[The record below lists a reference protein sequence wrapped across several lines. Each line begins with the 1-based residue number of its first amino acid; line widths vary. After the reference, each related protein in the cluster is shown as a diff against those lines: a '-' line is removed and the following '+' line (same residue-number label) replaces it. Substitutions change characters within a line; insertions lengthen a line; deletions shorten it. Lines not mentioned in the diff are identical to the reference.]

1 MGDINLNKVL
11 VFIDDLIIFSESLE
25 EHKSRLFKV
34 LQRLKEY
41 RLKLSPE
48 KFKFFQTSVQYLGHV
63 GSENGVEIDPEKIE
77 TLKIWPYPKTLQEL
91 RSFIGFSGYYWRF
104 IQHYSSIVKPLNNLT
119 SGYPPLHKGNRKK
132 EKSSEYHNPKEPFG
146 NRWTPICE
154 QAFDT
159 VIEKLTSA
167 PVLGFANPNSPTSC
181 TQMQVLWVWVLLYIR
196 NKTGRIEQ

>member
-1 MGDINLNKVL
+1 MGDIDLNKVL
-11 VFIDDLIIFSESLE
+11 VFIDVLIIFSESLE

-132 EKSSEYHNPKEPFG
+132 EKSITNPRSHLETDGHPSVSKHLTQSLKSSPQPLS
-146 NRWTPICE
+146 WALPTP
-154 QAFDT
+154 
-159 VIEKLTSA
+159 S
-167 PVLGFANPNSPTSC
+167 SPTSC
-181 TQMQVLWVWVLLYIR
+181 TQMQVLWVWVLLYIK
-196 NKTGRIEQ
+196 NKTGRREQ